1 MTKIGPRLIKA
12 LLGQWGIAIANT
24 ILEVRV
30 VEFEIYAVLYQV
42 G

>member
-1 MTKIGPRLIKA
+1 MTKIGPWLVRA
-12 LLGQWGIAIANT
+12 LLWWWGIAIANT